1 MTETL
6 RESTPIDALRQQVNR
21 IIDTQNGSLAH
32 GEQRQFFMI
41 DLPSQLITR
50 GSLDSELLKD
60 SPVGYPMP
68 DSAMDNMRLTLVRGK
83 GLDNGFSARI
93 EVFPDTLAPAWRL
106 GIGVD
111 DRGVVSYQRG
121 RIGTRPR
128 EDFGIAELLRI
139 LRYEEQLAVLR
150 SMLAGKPPEGIKKA
164 EHALLGV
171 EIHLGHLKR
180 MSGEHILVHALEP
193 ARLLLEA
200 GVEDMDVIAAVI
212 GHDIPED
219 SRFWQQKEL
228 AVQTN
233 DKFKLYEP
241 VGPWSS
247 KVRGELE
254 KELGAES
261 AEIIMAV
268 TKLKP
273 DGVEIYTPE
282 HAQYVYQRN
291 IASEVRCVLV
301 KLGDRTHNLQ
311 TIDALPVAKQIDTIV
326 ESIEYWRILEPYAH
340 HPEYGKA
347 VLSLLNK
354 QWEIIKPRT
363 PRHNI
368 PLDEPR
374 WAYAP
379 VSVV

>member
-1 MTETL
+1 
-6 RESTPIDALRQQVNR
+6 
-21 IIDTQNGSLAH
+21 
-32 GEQRQFFMI
+32 
-41 DLPSQLITR
+41 
-50 GSLDSELLKD
+50 
-60 SPVGYPMP
+60 
-68 DSAMDNMRLTLVRGK
+68 
-83 GLDNGFSARI
+83 
-93 EVFPDTLAPAWRL
+93 
-106 GIGVD
+106 
-111 DRGVVSYQRG
+111 
-121 RIGTRPR
+121 
-128 EDFGIAELLRI
+128 
-139 LRYEEQLAVLR
+139 
-150 SMLAGKPPEGIKKA
+150 
-164 EHALLGV
+164 
-171 EIHLGHLKR
+171 
-180 MSGEHILVHALEP
+180 
-193 ARLLLEA
+193 
-200 GVEDMDVIAAVI
+200 
-212 GHDIPED
+212 
-219 SRFWQQKEL
+219 
-228 AVQTN
+228 
-233 DKFKLYEP
+233 
-241 VGPWSS
+241 
-247 KVRGELE
+247 VRGELE

-368 PLDEPR
+368 PVDEPR